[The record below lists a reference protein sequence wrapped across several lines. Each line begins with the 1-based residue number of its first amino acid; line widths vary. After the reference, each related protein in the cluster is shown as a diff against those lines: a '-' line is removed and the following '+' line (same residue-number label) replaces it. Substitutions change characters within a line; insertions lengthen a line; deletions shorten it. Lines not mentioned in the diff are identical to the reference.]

1 MTTHSRKVFEALKT
15 GLETALAG
23 KATVHEDENR
33 PQKIGVGIVVL
44 RQGEPGEAQVILS
57 PRAYSYDHDFR
68 VETVAPTQEALGE
81 ILGLIDRWIE
91 ENRSLSGLT
100 DWLEPTA
107 PQQDVA
113 EVFGTAESP
122 YALFDI
128 VASYTTPSP
137 LG

>member
-15 GLETALAG
+15 GLETVLAG

-33 PQKIGVGIVVL
+33 PQKIGRGIVVV
-44 RQGEPGEAQVILS
+44 RQGEPGEAQVVLS
-57 PRAYSYDHDFR
+57 PRSYSYDHALS
-68 VETVAPTQEALGE
+68 VEITAHSQDDIGT
-81 ILGLIDRWIE
+81 ILGLIDGWVE
-91 ENRSLSGLT
+91 ANRSLTGLT

-107 PQQDVA
+107 PRQDVA
-113 EVFGTAESP
+113 ETFGTAEHP